1 MKEEYKDKTKEQ
13 LINELVGL
21 SQRIAELEASENEK
35 KRILDAM
42 PDIVKLQKGDK
53 KKGMGSGGDMSFK
66 DASRRYMDVFG
77 VHERVVRPVGVKL
90 ISKGKSVPAGTKAAE
105 QGMPW
110 CEAVRIAAMED
121 EAVVITR
128 DNVGCPAAAIA
139 LGLVD
144 RYQNEP
150 LSGKRKYTDLMDVP
164 ASPADFTNGLVYACK
179 DTGNMQFA
187 LFGDDDS
194 GRYETLEA
202 ALRAVSGMTAIQ
214 PAIMGAAVA
223 YPADTLAISPDV
235 VILAV
240 TPKQALL
247 AIQGYNFLTG
257 NRFEMSTIGI
267 RGVCADLTALPFL
280 EQKLNGSFF
289 CLGARALGGW
299 GGNLLGLG
307 MPFSIFHSMV
317 MGMEESSPGFPYRA
331 YQGE

>member
-1 MKEEYKDKTKEQ
+1 MKNYKWEIKRKEG
-13 LINELVGL
+13 E
-21 SQRIAELEASENEK
+21 
-35 KRILDAM
+35 
-42 PDIVKLQKGDK
+42 
-53 KKGMGSGGDMSFK
+53 MSFK
-66 DASRRYMDVFG
+66 DASTRYMDVFG
-77 VHERVVRPVGVKL
+77 EHEWAVRPVGVKL
-90 ISKGKSVPAGTKAAE
+90 IPKGKRIPEGAKAVE

-110 CEAVRIAAMED
+110 CEAVRIAAMKD

-144 RYQNEP
+144 QYQNEP
-150 LSGKRKYTDLMDVP
+150 LSGKRKYTDLMEEP

-187 LFGDDDS
+187 LFGRADT
-194 GRYETLEA
+194 GRYETLGA

-214 PAIMGAAVA
+214 PVIMDAAVA
-223 YPADTLAISPDV
+223 YPADKLEITPDV

-247 AIQGYNFLTG
+247 AIQGYNFLSG

-289 CLGARALGGW
+289 CLGARALAGW

-307 MPFSIFHSMV
+307 MPFAIFLQMV
-317 MGMEESSPGFPYRA
+317 TGMEKSAESFPYHA
-331 YQGE
+331 YPK